1 VRRAAD
7 ADRVTAFVAELG
19 RQARQPATVYLVGG
33 ATAVLHG
40 WRETTRDIDLRIE
53 PDEAT
58 GPLGDV
64 IRVLKDEL
72 EINVE
77 FASPID
83 FLPELPGWRDRSP
96 FVARVGPLTIRHLDL
111 YAQALSKVLRD
122 IDHDAD
128 DVRHMVGAGLVDP
141 ERAWALYRD
150 VAPELRRFPSIDERS
165 YRDRLTAAFGDEP
178 DEAGRS

>member
-1 VRRAAD
+1 MRRPAD
-7 ADRVTAFVAELG
+7 AGLVTAFVTELG
-19 RQARQPATVYLVGG
+19 RQARATATVYLVGG

-40 WRETTRDIDLRIE
+40 WRSTTRDIDLRIE

-58 GPLGDV
+58 GSLGDV
-64 IRVLKDEL
+64 IRRLKDDL
-72 EINVE
+72 EVNVE

-96 FVARVGPLTIRHLDL
+96 FVTTAGPLTIRHLDL

-122 IDHDAD
+122 VDHDAD
-128 DVRHMVGAGLVDP
+128 DVRHMLDAGLVDP
-141 ERAWALYRD
+141 GRAWSLYRE

-165 YRDRLTAAFGDEP
+165 YRERMETAFGVEP
-178 DEAGRS
+178 DDTGAS